1 VLLPAKTAGRYQKSF
16 TAMTRLLVSVFSS
29 LALIGSGWVFAESDI
44 ATLESVI
51 EKYRADVVL
60 ASGGSAEASPLFM
73 SQAERRI
80 AFAHFDVLYPTRVI
94 RSSGMASPLPAA
106 PADLGGVRFTVNE
119 RDMTVAELL
128 DSAHLMGF
136 LVVQDGKVLMEH
148 YAADHGANVPWVT
161 FSVTK
166 SVTSLLIGAA
176 VHDGYIDSVADPIV
190 KYLPRLAGSE
200 YGESRVQD
208 ILQMASGIAWN
219 EDYEDPESDVARAA
233 ALNGVALTDYLAG
246 LPRVAPSGTRFN
258 YNTAESN
265 LLGEV
270 LRSAIGMNAA
280 PYLSQ
285 KIWQPMGMESDANW
299 LLSLPEDRE
308 TGGCCISATLR
319 DYARLG
325 LLALADGVLPDGT
338 RVLPEKWMAA
348 STAPSQAYDGYGY
361 KWWLDAGGRY
371 GAYGIFGQTIAVD
384 PKTRL
389 VIAVH
394 SNGQAASGSAYGQE
408 LEAALA
414 AISEHLRGG

>member
-1 VLLPAKTAGRYQKSF
+1 MPRFLILVFG
-16 TAMTRLLVSVFSS
+16 LLV
-29 LALIGSGWVFAESDI
+29 LIGSGWVAAEGDT

-51 EKYRADVVL
+51 SKYSADVVL

-80 AFAHFDVLYPTRVI
+80 AFAHFDVLFPTRVI
-94 RSSGMASPLPAA
+94 RNSGEASPLP
-106 PADLGGVRFTVNE
+106 PAQVDLSSVRFTANE
-119 RDMTVAELL
+119 KDMTVGELL
-128 DSAHLMGF
+128 DSEQMMGL

-148 YAADHGANVPWVT
+148 YAADHGADVPWVT

-176 VHDGYIDSVADPIV
+176 IHDGYIDSVADPIV

-233 ALNGVALTDYLAG
+233 ALNGVALADYLVQ
-246 LPRVAPSGTRFN
+246 LPRVAPPGTRFN

-325 LLALADGVLPDGT
+325 LFALADGVLPDGT
-338 RVLPEKWMAA
+338 RILPEGWMAA
-348 STAPSQAYDGYGY
+348 STTPSEGYDGYGY
-361 KWWLDAGGRY
+361 KWWLDADGRY

-384 PKTRL
+384 PKAKL

-394 SNGQAASGSAYGQE
+394 SNAQAADGSAYGQK

>member
-1 VLLPAKTAGRYQKSF
+1 MR
-16 TAMTRLLVSVFSS
+16 VSAVSRFLTPMLGF
-29 LALIGSGWVFAESDI
+29 LALSGPGWVFAESDT

-51 EKYRADVVL
+51 AKYRADVML
-60 ASGGSAEASPLFM
+60 ASGQSAEASPLFM

-80 AFAHFDVLYPTRVI
+80 AFAHFDLLYPTRMI
-94 RSSGMASPLPAA
+94 RASGAASALPGE
-106 PADLGGVRFTVNE
+106 PVDLKGVRFTANDT
-119 RDMTVAELL
+119 DMTVGDLL
-128 DSAHLMGF
+128 DSEHLMGL

-148 YAADHGANVPWVT
+148 YASDHGPDVPWVT

-176 VHDGYIDSVADPIV
+176 IQDGYIDSVMDPIV
-190 KYLPRLAGSE
+190 KYLPRLEGSE
-200 YGESRVQD
+200 YGESRLRD

-233 ALNGVALTDYLAG
+233 TLSGVALTGYLAQ
-246 LPRVAPSGTRFN
+246 LPRVAPTGTRFN

-285 KIWQPMGMESDANW
+285 KVWQPMGMESDANW

-338 RVLPEKWMAA
+338 RVLPEGWMAA
-348 STAPSQAYDGYGY
+348 STAPSRGHEGYGY
-361 KWWLDAGGRY
+361 KWWLDADERY
-371 GAYGIFGQTIAVD
+371 AAYGIFGQAIAID
-384 PKTRL
+384 PKARL
-389 VIAVH
+389 VIAAH
-394 SNGQAASGSAYGQE
+394 SNGQAASASLYDQQ

-414 AISEHLRGG
+414 AISEHLRSQ

>member
-1 VLLPAKTAGRYQKSF
+1 MPRFLIA
-16 TAMTRLLVSVFSS
+16 VFGS
-29 LALIGSGWVFAESDI
+29 LALSGSGWVFAESDA

-51 EKYRADVVL
+51 AKYRADVVL

-94 RSSGMASPLPAA
+94 RSSDGASPLPAVSD
-106 PADLGGVRFTVNE
+106 DLSGVRFTANE
-119 RDMTVAELL
+119 TGMTVGELL
-128 DSAHLMGF
+128 DSEHLMGL

-148 YAADHGANVPWVT
+148 YASDHGADVPWVT

-176 VHDGYIDSVADPIV
+176 IHDGYIDSVTDPIV

-233 ALNGVALTDYLAG
+233 ALNGVALTDYLAQ
-246 LPRVAPSGTRFN
+246 LPRVAPPGTRFN

-338 RVLPEKWMAA
+338 RILPEGWMAA
-348 STAPSQAYDGYGY
+348 STAPSEGYEGYGY
-361 KWWLDAGGRY
+361 KWWLDTDGRY

-384 PKTRL
+384 PKAKL

-394 SNGQAASGSAYGQE
+394 SNAQAASGSAYDQE

-414 AISEHLRGG
+414 AISKHLRN